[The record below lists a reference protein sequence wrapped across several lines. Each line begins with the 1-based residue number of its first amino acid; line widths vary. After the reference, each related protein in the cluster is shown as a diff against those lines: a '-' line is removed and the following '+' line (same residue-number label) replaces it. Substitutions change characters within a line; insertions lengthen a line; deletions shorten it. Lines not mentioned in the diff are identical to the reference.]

1 MKSFLEIVAEDIV
14 GKFGSNL
21 ARTAVIFPNKRAR
34 LFFND
39 HLARQVD
46 GPMWSPAY
54 LTISELFR
62 SHTRLVIADPI
73 KLVCDLHKSFQKVTG
88 SEETLDH
95 FYSWGQIMLS
105 DFDDIDKNLAD
116 ASMIFKNVSDLHE
129 LDDISYITE
138 EQAEML
144 KCFFS
149 NFNPDKSTELKRRFL
164 TLWNRFHDIYVDFN
178 SRLASQGLA
187 YEGALYRKVACDE
200 NLAFG
205 YDRYIFVGFNLLQ
218 RVEQKLFK
226 RLKNEKKAFFYWD
239 FDHYYM
245 PDPQHHRYNEA
256 GHYIGSY
263 LSDFPNELDIHNN
276 TIYSNFD
283 NPKDITYIS
292 APTENVQAI
301 YSADWLRQNNRIAD
315 GRKTA
320 VVLCNE
326 GLLQAV
332 VHNIPEEATKVNI
345 TTGYPLAQS
354 PFCSLVSMLLDLR
367 TDGFVTQRGLYR
379 LRYVNK
385 VLKHPYITYISQAS
399 QELFGELNGSNRLFF
414 ISADILSKD
423 DGLMLLFSP
432 FETSEKPFTGSV
444 LHWLLQVFKHIAGN
458 ATDTHDQFFQESL
471 FRIYSI
477 VNRLYGLV
485 DSGDLTVDIVTLRR
499 LMRQVLQTSSIPFHG
514 EPAEGVQFMGV
525 LETRNLDF
533 DHLLVLSCN
542 EGNMPK
548 GVNDTSFIPYSI
560 RKAHGLTTIDHK
572 VAIYAYYFYRL
583 LQRATDVTL
592 VYNNSAD
599 GTSTGEVSRFM
610 LQIMIESRHRIS
622 RRAIVSDASTLHR
635 YPSAVEKSPGV
646 IQRLHHRF
654 NRAYNSGAR
663 GPLLTPTSINTFFR
677 CQLRFYYKY
686 VLGLMDND
694 DTDSDTIDNRVFGSI
709 FHKSAEDVY
718 KRLINNNKSTV
729 VSRDDIMRIYKNDD
743 DLTGVVEKNLDEVLY
758 NLKDDR
764 TSRPEYNGL
773 QLINI
778 KVITRYLKQLL
789 KSDSDMAPF
798 TLVSLEQQVMEDI
811 KVHMGESGECF
822 LSTIGGF
829 VDRIDIVDNNGCR
842 TIRVVDYKT
851 GGSRPD
857 SKKFKTIDDIFT
869 GLSAANHADYYL
881 QAIAYSNIIRHS
893 ADLNPGQLPVAPA
906 LQFVQHNQTSSPVL
920 CLDNSPI
927 SDVLAIEQDFRKNLD
942 TLLSAIFD
950 PRQPFQPVSDKKNCA
965 SCPYYNMCY

>member
-1 MKSFLEIVAEDIV
+1 MKSFLETVAEHIIE
-14 GKFGSNL
+14 KFGNNL
-21 ARTAVIFPNKRAR
+21 AHTAVIFPNKRAR

-39 HLARQVD
+39 YLARKVD

-62 SHTRLVIADPI
+62 SHTKLVIADPI
-73 KLVCDLHKSFQKVTG
+73 KLVCDLHKSFLKFTG
-88 SEETLDH
+88 SEESLDH

-116 ASMIFKNVSDLHE
+116 ASNIFKNVNDIHE
-129 LDDISYITE
+129 LDDISYLSE
-138 EQAEML
+138 EQIEML
-144 KCFFS
+144 KRFFS

-164 TLWNRFHDIYVDFN
+164 TLWNHFHDIYVDFN
-178 SRLASQGLA
+178 SRLASQGMA
-187 YEGALYRKVACDE
+187 YEGALYRKVVSDE
-200 NLAFG
+200 NLTFE

-218 RVEQKLFK
+218 RVEHKFFK

-245 PDPQHHRYNEA
+245 PDPKHQKYNEA
-256 GHYIGSY
+256 GYYISSY
-263 LSDFPNELDIHNN
+263 LSDFPNELDIHDSS
-276 TIYSNFD
+276 IYGNFTK
-283 NPKDITYIS
+283 PKDITYIS
-292 APTENVQAI
+292 APTENIQAV
-301 YSADWLRQNNRIAD
+301 YAADWLRQGSRIAD

-332 VHNIPEEATKVNI
+332 VHNIPQEASKVNI

-385 VLKHPYITYISQAS
+385 VLKHPYITYISS
-399 QELFGELNGSNRLFF
+399 LSNELFQELNGSNRLFF
-414 ISADILSKD
+414 ISADLMSKD
-423 DGLMLLFSP
+423 DGLKLLFSP
-432 FETSEKPFTGSV
+432 FETTGRSFTCTV
-444 LHWLLQVFKHIAGN
+444 IQWLLQVIKHIAGN
-458 ATDTHDQFFQESL
+458 AADTHDQFFQESL

-477 VNRLYGLV
+477 ANRLYGLV
-485 DSGDLTVDIVTLRR
+485 ESGDLTVDIVTLRR

-525 LETRNLDF
+525 LETRNIDF

-583 LQRATDVTL
+583 LQRAKDVTL

-599 GTSTGEVSRFM
+599 GTSTGEMSRFM
-610 LQIMIESRHRIS
+610 LQIMIESQHSIS
-622 RRAIVSDASTLHR
+622 RRAIVSGVSTSRH
-635 YPSAVEKSPGV
+635 YPSAVEKTPEV
-646 IQRLHHRF
+646 MQRLHLRF
-654 NRAYNSGAR
+654 DRKYRRDTQHS
-663 GPLLTPTSINTFFR
+663 LLTPTSINTFFR

-694 DTDSDTIDNRVFGSI
+694 ESDNDTIDSLAFGSI
-709 FHKSAEDVY
+709 FHKSAEEVY
-718 KRLINNNKSTV
+718 LRMKDSKTSV
-729 VSRDDIMRIYKNDD
+729 VTKESIQHVLHADDY
-743 DLTGVVEKNLDEVLY
+743 LTGVVEKYLDEVVY
-758 NLKDDR
+758 NLKQNR
-764 TSRPEYNGL
+764 SSRPEYNGL

-789 KSDSDMAPF
+789 NSDLSLAPF
-798 TLVSLEQQVMEDI
+798 TLVSLEQPVKEDI
-811 KVHMGESGECF
+811 KVRMGNSGEYF
-822 LSTIGGF
+822 LSTLGGF
-829 VDRIDIVDNNGCR
+829 VDRIDIVEDNGCK
-842 TIRVVDYKT
+842 TMRVVDYKT
-851 GGSRPD
+851 GGSRVD
-857 SKKFKTIDDIFT
+857 SSKFKTVDDIFT
-869 GLSAANHADYYL
+869 GLSVANHADYYL
-881 QAIAYSNIIRHS
+881 QAIAYSNIVRHS
-893 ADLNPGQLPVAPA
+893 ATLNPSGLPVAPA

-920 CLDNSPI
+920 CLDKHPI
-927 SDVLAIEQDFRKNLD
+927 TDVKTVEQDFRKNLD
-942 TLLSAIFD
+942 MLLTAMFD
-950 PRQPFQPVSDKKNCA
+950 PEQPFQPVSDKKNCA